1 MVPSPSK
8 TPTAA
13 KSVKKE
19 KKAEKK
25 EKDTIH
31 GSFSVHTHKA
41 LRQVHQDTGIQ
52 KINGHH
58 ELFHQ
63 RCLRKNC
70 LRSLQTSQTQKKHTL
85 SAREI
90 QSAVKLLLPGESA
103 KHDIIEGIFDCVAP
117 KKN

>member
-63 RCLRKNC
+63 
-70 LRSLQTSQTQKKHTL
+70 
-85 SAREI
+85 
-90 QSAVKLLLPGESA
+90 
-103 KHDIIEGIFDCVAP
+103 
-117 KKN
+117 